1 MCSQEA
7 NVDDFD
13 EIISLYHGA
22 LGDFVNGDSGTMR
35 GLFAADD
42 DTVLCNPFRPF
53 AHGAN
58 EVAEALAQAAS
69 HFAAG
74 EYSFETIEK
83 HRNDWLGYLIEAER
97 YSARL
102 DGKDGSGRL
111 RATTIFRRD
120 SGGWKVV
127 HRHADPI
134 IARESAESLL
144 EKA

>member
-1 MCSQEA
+1 M
-7 NVDDFD
+7 DDFD
-13 EIISLYHGA
+13 KIVERYHGA
-22 LGDFVNGDSGTMR
+22 LRDFVNGDSGTMR
-35 GLFAADD
+35 GLFAADN

-53 AHGAN
+53 AHGPT

-74 EYSFETIEK
+74 EYNFETIEK
-83 HRNDWLGYLIEAER
+83 HRNDRLGYLIEAER

-120 SGGWKVV
+120 SDGWKVV

-134 IARESAESLL
+134 IARKSAESLVD
-144 EKA
+144 KA